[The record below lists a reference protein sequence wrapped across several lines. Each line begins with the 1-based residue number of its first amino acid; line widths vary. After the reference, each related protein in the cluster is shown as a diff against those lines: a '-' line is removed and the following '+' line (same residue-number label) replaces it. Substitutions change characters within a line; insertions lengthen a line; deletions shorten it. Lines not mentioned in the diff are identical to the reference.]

1 MPRLFKRKKTAST
14 NGKGSAQSSPAQSTS
29 SAEQSSTASTYDGK
43 TVADGYAALA
53 GLTGKE
59 RARKERELARD
70 LAQEKKRIKSEVSSR
85 KKSLSA
91 ALKESDKLLSDKGKK
106 QRRRRTAA
114 RDVLSAVGFDMI
126 YADGTAQVEAGLY
139 SQTLHFSDISY
150 QAARIEEQKS
160 DFNLYSD
167 VFNYCGPDTSV
178 QLTVVNTPV
187 PQSEI
192 GTKRFFD
199 EDRLAG
205 LDAEARAD
213 ELRALD
219 ALRAAGEDVSE
230 LADEVASRPRSADYA
245 REYNKILNDKMR
257 EGVSNIRRDRYIT
270 YAVAAD
276 SYRDALPRLTPIRST
291 FTQNLNKLGCTVR
304 KLEGVERAELVGNIL
319 NCGHGPKVDYDDLLA
334 TGMTIKDCVCPT
346 AIDKKPD
353 GDNTM
358 MRIGSDYAQVLV
370 FKKFGSQL
378 SDRALSSLIDLPFPM
393 VISLQIQALDKG
405 TSVDQVKTAM
415 GMIDMEMIR
424 RQQKAAQKGYD
435 PQLSVPQDL
444 SYSKNEGEE
453 LLDELLYKGQRLF
466 FFTGCVMTYAPDVDA
481 LQQQALAIARSAHV
495 ENIEIN
501 VLPMQQLQGLNTVLP
516 MANNHLH
523 MKRYMTTANVSIMM
537 PFATQEINEEGGG
550 YYGQNKLSGNLI
562 LLNRKKLSTPMG
574 FVLGMP
580 GSGKSFFVKREIT
593 NSFMQNPD
601 DEFIVIDPKNE
612 YPPLVEGLGGTVFT
626 LPVDCVNLFDV
637 YEGSEEVAGT
647 SPVAFK
653 AETMLAVSSQI
664 LSTGTSQ
671 LAPEAKSIID
681 RCVRRTYERFHGSA
695 TSPTLGDFYE
705 ELKRQTEPVAAPL
718 VTAFELYVEGGMS
731 YFNRQTSF
739 DIDSRITSFSFKG
752 LSEEMK
758 VFAMLVVLDWVY
770 NRTLYNHE
778 RGIRTWL
785 YIDEVQSLFD
795 NAAVVRYF
803 DKFWSEGRAWGMIP
817 TGITQ
822 TVGRLV
828 RNETAQNLLRTSGF
842 LALLRQSDLD
852 KQQLT
857 HILQLS
863 PQQQSDIERSIGDGE
878 GLLIAGNATVGF
890 TDNFPKG
897 ILYDLWNTKP
907 DELADK
913 KREEWERK
921 LGKKRMRDDAEK
933 ASLAA
938 SGAKD
943 AGPKAHASATPA
955 PAAEPKP
962 APAGTPAALRAE
974 APAASVAVEAKP
986 PAEQAPAKEE
996 TERKAAQLAPAE
1008 ARTRSRALK
1017 TPEAVQKLAA
1027 YAMAQGEVSGT
1038 ASELAEAAGAKATG
1052 TAVARLLN
1060 VHAEA
1065 IAAAGLAVTVDRA
1078 AKPHVITIRFEG

>member
-1 MPRLFKRKKTAST
+1 MPRLFGKKKTGSKTAESSAPSST
-14 NGKGSAQSSPAQSTS
+14 SRKSSSPARESEDTRYNPP
-29 SAEQSSTASTYDGK
+29 AVD
-43 TVADGYAALA
+43 ALA
-53 GLTGKE
+53 GLSGKE
-59 RARKERELARD
+59 RARKEKELAREM
-70 LAQEKKRIKSEVSSR
+70 AQEEKRIKADISKR

-91 ALKESDKLLSDKGKK
+91 ALKESDKLLSDRGRR
-106 QRRRRTAA
+106 QRRRRTGAK
-114 RDVLSAVGFDMI
+114 DVLSAIGFDMI
-126 YADGTAQVEAGLY
+126 YADGTAQVEEGLY

-178 QLTVVNTPV
+178 QISVVNTPI

-192 GTKRFFD
+192 GSKRFFD
-199 EDRLAG
+199 EDALAA
-205 LDAEARAD
+205 LDAEERAD

-219 ALRAAGEDVSE
+219 AAARAGEDVTE
-230 LADEVASRPRSADYA
+230 IEHEVRHRLRSADYA

-270 YAVAAD
+270 FAVAAD
-276 SYRDALPRLTPIRST
+276 SYSDALPRLTPIRNT
-291 FTQNLNKLGCTVR
+291 FAQNLSKLGCSVR
-304 KLEGVERAELVGNIL
+304 KLEGVERAELVGGIL
-319 NCGHGPKVDYDDLLA
+319 NCGHGSAVDYGELLA

-358 MRIGSDYAQVLV
+358 MRIGEDCAQVLV

-378 SDRALSSLIDLPFPM
+378 SDRALSSLIDLPFPL

-405 TSVDQVKTAM
+405 NSVDQVKTAM

-435 PQLSVPQDL
+435 PTLSVPQDL
-444 SYSKNEGEE
+444 AYSKNEGEE

-466 FFTGCVMTYAPDVDA
+466 LFTGCVMTYAADA
-481 LQQQALAIARSAHV
+481 ATLQQQSLDIARRAHV
-495 ENIEIN
+495 ENIELD

-523 MKRYMTTANVSIMM
+523 MRRYMTTANVSIMM
-537 PFATQEINEEGGG
+537 PFATQEINEAGGG

-562 LLNRKKLSTPMG
+562 MLNRKKLSTPMG

-601 DEFIVIDPKNE
+601 DEFIIIDPKNE
-612 YPPLVEGLGGTVFT
+612 YPPLVSGLGGTVFT
-626 LPVDCVNLFDV
+626 LPADCVNLFDV
-637 YEGSEEVAGT
+637 YEGSEEAGAT
-647 SPVAFK
+647 DPVAFK
-653 AETMLAVSSQI
+653 AETMLAVCSQI
-664 LSTGTSQ
+664 LSTGTNQ

-681 RCVRRTYERFHGSA
+681 RCVRLTFAKFRESR

-705 ELKRQTEPVAAPL
+705 VLKRQSEPVAAPL

-731 YFNRQTSF
+731 YFNRQTTF

-752 LSEEMK
+752 LSEDMK

-803 DKFWSEGRAWGMIP
+803 DKFWSEGRAWGLIP

-828 RNETAQNLLRTSGF
+828 GNEVAQNLLRTSGF

-857 HILQLS
+857 QILQLS

-897 ILYDLWNTKP
+897 DLYNLWNTKP
-907 DELADK
+907 DELADA
-913 KREEWERK
+913 KREAWERK
-921 LGKKRMRDDAEK
+921 LGRRAARKAAAQAAAENET
-933 ASLAA
+933 
-938 SGAKD
+938 
-943 AGPKAHASATPA
+943 TPA
-955 PAAEPKP
+955 D
-962 APAGTPAALRAE
+962 GLRAPCGD
-974 APAASVAVEAKP
+974 AAGASVADNGGG
-986 PAEQAPAKEE
+986 PAKAEE
-996 TERKAAQLAPAE
+996 KGAAPVASEERPTPAGLDAKE
-1008 ARTRSRALK
+1008 ARERAKKLAVPDAVRALI
-1017 TPEAVQKLAA
+1017 THALTC
-1027 YAMAQGEVSGT
+1027 GTCSGT
-1038 ASELAEAAGAKATG
+1038 ASELAAMCGAKASG
-1052 TAVARLLN
+1052 MALARLLN
-1060 VHAEA
+1060 VHEQA
-1065 IAAAGLAVTVDRA
+1065 ISEAGLSVSVDRSS
-1078 AKPHVITIRFEG
+1078 KPHTITLARTR